1 MQTVGKYI
9 LSCGIAAMFV
19 GVIRSFSDGKD
30 SLGTL
35 IRIICGLFLAF
46 VLIEPVSGLDLSR
59 LEVISQSYAPEAEEV
74 VAYGASLASDMRREY
89 IKAKTE
95 TYILDKARM
104 HSCDIQVQ
112 VALGDDL
119 LPESSVVS
127 GYFTEKAR
135 QNLEQCLETEL
146 GIPKERQKW
155 IGTESVSE

>member
-1 MQTVGKYI
+1 MQLLGKYI

-19 GVIRSFSDGKD
+19 SIIRNLSDCRD

-46 VLIEPVSGLDLSR
+46 VLIEPVSNLDFSR
-59 LEVISQSYAPEAEEV
+59 LEVISQSYAPEADKV

-89 IKAKTE
+89 IKAE
-95 TYILDKARM
+95 AEAYILDKARM

-112 VALGDDL
+112 VTVGEDF
-119 LPESSVVS
+119 LPESSVAN
-127 GYFTEKAR
+127 GYLTENVR
-135 QNLEQCLETEL
+135 QDLERCLETEL

-155 IGTESVSE
+155 IGTESASE

>member
-1 MQTVGKYI
+1 MQAVGKYI
-9 LSCGIAAMFV
+9 LSCGVAAMFV
-19 GVIRSFSDGKD
+19 SVIRSFLDGKD

-35 IRIICGLFLAF
+35 NRIICGLFLAF

-95 TYILDKARM
+95 AYILDKARM

-112 VALGDDL
+112 VTVGDDL